1 MVKAWILLRIKES
14 QLTRRDAIR
23 GMNMKLT
30 ERQISTLKN
39 VDNGYGKLSNQLSIF
54 SLENKGL
61 IKLHPKDGWKLT
73 QLGIDELNKV
83 E

>member
-1 MVKAWILLRIKES
+1 
-14 QLTRRDAIR
+14 
-23 GMNMKLT
+23 MKLT

-39 VDNGYGKLSNQLSIF
+39 VDNGHGQLSNRLSIF

>member
-1 MVKAWILLRIKES
+1 
-14 QLTRRDAIR
+14 
-23 GMNMKLT
+23 MKLT
-30 ERQISTLKN
+30 EREVYTLKN
-39 VDNGYGKLSNQLSIF
+39 VNNGYRELSNVLLIF
-54 SLENKGL
+54 SLEDKEL

>member
-1 MVKAWILLRIKES
+1 
-14 QLTRRDAIR
+14 
-23 GMNMKLT
+23 MKLT

-39 VDNGYGKLSNQLSIF
+39 INNGYRQLSNSLTIF

-61 IKLHPKDGWKLT
+61 IKLHTKDGWKLT
-73 QLGIDELNKV
+73 ELGIEELKKA

>member
-1 MVKAWILLRIKES
+1 
-14 QLTRRDAIR
+14 
-23 GMNMKLT
+23 MNMKLT

-39 VDNGYGKLSNQLSIF
+39 VDNGYRQLSNGLLIF

-73 QLGIDELNKV
+73 ESGIEELNKV
-83 E
+83 G

>member
-1 MVKAWILLRIKES
+1 
-14 QLTRRDAIR
+14 
-23 GMNMKLT
+23 MKLT

-39 VDNGYGKLSNQLSIF
+39 IYNGYRQLSNGLLIF

-61 IKLHPKDGWKLT
+61 IKLHSKDGWKLT
-73 QLGIDELNKV
+73 ELGIEELNKV

>member
-1 MVKAWILLRIKES
+1 
-14 QLTRRDAIR
+14 
-23 GMNMKLT
+23 MNVKLT

-39 VDNGYGKLSNQLSIF
+39 VDNGYRQLSNGLLIF

-73 QLGIDELNKV
+73 ELCIEELNKV

>member
-1 MVKAWILLRIKES
+1 
-14 QLTRRDAIR
+14 
-23 GMNMKLT
+23 MKLT

-39 VDNGYGKLSNQLSIF
+39 INNGYGQLSNTLSIF

>member
-1 MVKAWILLRIKES
+1 
-14 QLTRRDAIR
+14 
-23 GMNMKLT
+23 MKLT
-30 ERQISTLKN
+30 GRQISTLKN
-39 VDNGYGKLSNQLSIF
+39 VYNGYGQLSNQLSIF

-61 IKLHPKDGWKLT
+61 IEFHPKDGWRLT

>member
-1 MVKAWILLRIKES
+1 
-14 QLTRRDAIR
+14 
-23 GMNMKLT
+23 MKLT

-39 VDNGYGKLSNQLSIF
+39 INNGYGQLSNQLSIF

-73 QLGIDELNKV
+73 QLGIDELSRV

>member
-1 MVKAWILLRIKES
+1 
-14 QLTRRDAIR
+14 
-23 GMNMKLT
+23 MNMKLT

-39 VDNGYGKLSNQLSIF
+39 INNGYGQLSNSMSIF

-73 QLGIDELNKV
+73 ESGIEELNKV
-83 E
+83 EQ

>member
-1 MVKAWILLRIKES
+1 
-14 QLTRRDAIR
+14 
-23 GMNMKLT
+23 MKLT

-39 VDNGYGKLSNQLSIF
+39 VNNGYGQLSNQLSIF

-73 QLGIDELNKV
+73 QQGIDELNKV

>member
-1 MVKAWILLRIKES
+1 
-14 QLTRRDAIR
+14 
-23 GMNMKLT
+23 MKLT

>member
-1 MVKAWILLRIKES
+1 
-14 QLTRRDAIR
+14 
-23 GMNMKLT
+23 MKLT

-39 VDNGYGKLSNQLSIF
+39 VGNGYGQLSNQLSIF

-83 E
+83 K

>member
-1 MVKAWILLRIKES
+1 
-14 QLTRRDAIR
+14 
-23 GMNMKLT
+23 MKLT

-39 VDNGYGKLSNQLSIF
+39 INNGYGQLSNQLSIF

-73 QLGIDELNKV
+73 KLGIEELNKV

>member
-1 MVKAWILLRIKES
+1 
-14 QLTRRDAIR
+14 
-23 GMNMKLT
+23 MKLT

-39 VDNGYGKLSNQLSIF
+39 VNNGYGQLSNQLSIF

-61 IKLHPKDGWKLT
+61 IKLHSKDGWKLT
-73 QLGIDELNKV
+73 KSGIDELNKV

>member
-1 MVKAWILLRIKES
+1 
-14 QLTRRDAIR
+14 
-23 GMNMKLT
+23 MKLT
-30 ERQISTLKN
+30 ERQINALKN
-39 VDNGYGKLSNQLSIF
+39 VGNGYGQLSNQLSIF

-73 QLGIDELNKV
+73 KSGTEELNKV